1 MAAALA
7 LEPASCV
14 PVDAIDAL
22 IAAASIIRLQRKRKS
37 AQINK

>member
-22 IAAASIIRLQRKRKS
+22 IAAASIIRFRQERDS
-37 AQINK
+37 G